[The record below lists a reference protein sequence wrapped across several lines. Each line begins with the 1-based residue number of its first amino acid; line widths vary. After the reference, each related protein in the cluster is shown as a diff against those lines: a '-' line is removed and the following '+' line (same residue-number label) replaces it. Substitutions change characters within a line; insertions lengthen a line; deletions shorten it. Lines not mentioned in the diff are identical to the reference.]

1 MLADMHEPSASQR
14 KKNSKI
20 HPSQMAQIQYHQSLS
35 FLKRGLTLIA
45 TQIDPELQDD
55 NQFENQRY
63 QSKSFKYE
71 RNDQTPPGGYF
82 SSNNISTQ
90 PSQPMDNYLISK
102 QVIDSPIQYKSQR
115 DKEPSFVQESSLNN
129 STDDEKYFKNMKT
142 SVQVQAKK
150 AVTQIQQKVKEYLNE
165 LRSDICRFLETLMA
179 DQGILMDDILHFTE
193 MQEIQCFIENPIKL
207 KNQEVDQFSFESIIR
222 IGVKKL
228 LTLKE
233 RFLQN
238 ESINN
243 AQTTKQE
250 NKGQV
255 KSSIKLQDSTIN
267 FENDYQLPDTQILQ
281 LPQKKLSDNLG
292 NIRSGF
298 NSINNSK
305 RGVDQKRVS
314 FDNEEKEQLNQPLN
328 QYENRPKDYVSKSQM
343 SKYSPNQVQNKRLN
357 SSQNPFRLN
366 KLPQIKQKPVT
377 VIRQNSRIRDS
388 QNLLNRSLDQH
399 QQTINEALNSY
410 KLGIPKDLNQTL
422 RISQRTLPK
431 NSQQKHQQY
440 MKIQQQDS
448 PTEFTIY
455 SQKNLQANQLN
466 QDKIEALKKR
476 YQDELNLIIHEE
488 EYKEL
493 QRHEQM
499 QNPLTAYERQYLEYV
514 QGLERAKA
522 RDKLSIVQR
531 KYEQLIAQAILINK

>member
-1 MLADMHEPSASQR
+1 
-14 KKNSKI
+14 
-20 HPSQMAQIQYHQSLS
+20 MAQALSQKSHKQESNNPYNESTGNERQQSIRKITEHNLEKQKVS
-35 FLKRGLTLIA
+35 EEK
-45 TQIDPELQDD
+45 ELQNSSFTDGLDLVSLKPEVIKFDEERAKRKNRQVSRRNYKFRKQLKTGYLSLLTDPRKQQLQED

-102 QVIDSPIQYKSQR
+102 QVIDSPIQYKTQH

-129 STDDEKYFKNMKT
+129 STDDEKYFKNMRT

-165 LRSDICRFLETLMA
+165 LRGDICRFMETLMA

-228 LTLKE
+228 VTLKE

-243 AQTTKQE
+243 AQTTNMQ

-255 KSSIKLQDSTIN
+255 SK
-267 FENDYQLPDTQILQ
+267 
-281 LPQKKLSDNLG
+281 DNL
-292 NIRSGF
+292 SGF

-314 FDNEEKEQLNQPLN
+314 FDNEEKEQLNQSKN

-343 SKYSPNQVQNKRLN
+343 SKYSPNQTNINKPSMKHSTLIN
-357 SSQNPFRLN
+357 LEFLKIQIKLQEFLKELCLKILN
-366 KLPQIKQKPVT
+366 KNI
-377 VIRQNSRIRDS
+377 SR
-388 QNLLNRSLDQH
+388 
-399 QQTINEALNSY
+399 T
-410 KLGIPKDLNQTL
+410 
-422 RISQRTLPK
+422 
-431 NSQQKHQQY
+431 
-440 MKIQQQDS
+440 
-448 PTEFTIY
+448 
-455 SQKNLQANQLN
+455 
-466 QDKIEALKKR
+466 
-476 YQDELNLIIHEE
+476 
-488 EYKEL
+488 
-493 QRHEQM
+493 
-499 QNPLTAYERQYLEYV
+499 
-514 QGLERAKA
+514 
-522 RDKLSIVQR
+522 
-531 KYEQLIAQAILINK
+531 